1 MITIIHGTD
10 IASSRKAFL
19 DLRDKEKDA
28 LLINGQNVTLTD
40 LIQYFEGGELF
51 ANPKSFFI
59 EQLLSK
65 RKKSKELDQLIT
77 VLNSNSVDNN
87 IYLWEE
93 KEITPASLKAFK
105 NSASNA
111 YKLPQ
116 TLFQFM
122 ESIKPGNSKQLIR
135 LFHKTIA
142 TADVEMVF
150 FMMVRQVRLLM
161 GVMEFT
167 NDPID
172 EVKKMAPWQKGK
184 LQKQADA
191 FEMDE
196 LKKIYSRLFKI
207 ETGMKTGTLAVSL
220 TSTIDFLL
228 LEI

>member
-1 MITIIHGTD
+1 MITLIHGTD
-10 IASSRKAFL
+10 TASSRKAFL
-19 DLRDKEKDA
+19 ELKDKEKDSV
-28 LLINGQNVTLTD
+28 LINGQNVTLTD

-65 RKKSKELDQLIT
+65 RKKSKELDQIIT
-77 VLNSNSVDNN
+77 IINSNAHENN
-87 IYLWEE
+87 IFLWEE

-105 NSASNA
+105 NSADKV

-116 TLFQFM
+116 TLFQFL
-122 ESIKPGNSKQLIR
+122 ESIKPGNSKQLIK
-135 LFHKTIA
+135 LFHETIA

-167 NDPID
+167 QDPID

-191 FEMDE
+191 FEMEE
-196 LKKIYSRLFKI
+196 LIKLYSKLFEI
-207 ETGMKTGTLAVSL
+207 EKGMKTGTLPVSL
-220 TSTIDFLL
+220 SSTIDFLL